1 MTATIYRAETNSCEY
16 FISVFI
22 IKNQIMYASH
32 MNFYVHNS
40 GTKGVV
46 PVHNLAIFYVISSQN
61 LLDAEY
67 GNFDIWHSEK
77 WCRCKLDNQNLNLQA
92 SHSPWWV
99 TGPFLNTHSYST
111 CSRAI
116 TPVRPGSPATVPL
129 CWYGA
134 VTYTLAIYTP
144 LQMQI
149 IVLLFMQN
157 INLGTCLLL
166 RKVPSFKT
174 SASSSA
180 VSDYINS
187 IDVVNAPRLR
197 IIGFVYKRWANF
209 YCF

>member
-1 MTATIYRAETNSCEY
+1 MRW
-16 FISVFI
+16 V
-22 IKNQIMYASH
+22 
-32 MNFYVHNS
+32 
-40 GTKGVV
+40 
-46 PVHNLAIFYVISSQN
+46 
-61 LLDAEY
+61 LD
-67 GNFDIWHSEK
+67 S
-77 WCRCKLDNQNLNLQA
+77 QNLNLQV
-92 SHSPWWV
+92 SHSPWWF

-116 TPVRPGSPATVPL
+116 TPVRPGAPATFSL

-134 VTYTLAIYTP
+134 VTYTLAIHTP

-180 VSDYINS
+180 VSEDERMYFL
-187 IDVVNAPRLR
+187 VNAFSYYAFKVKSNLAFSYSLKEWNLWPFSLAVHRLNRGTQREYNSKPLKHSIVKR
-197 IIGFVYKRWANF
+197 ILVFKRKI
-209 YCF
+209 